1 MKKQFIAAIV
11 LISIITCLCNC
22 SDSKASSYFS
32 IQFIDVGQGDSALV
46 ECDGHC
52 MLIDGGDTSA
62 GEKVYSV
69 LENKGIR
76 HLDILA
82 ISHLHNDHIGGLPEA
97 LKNVTKID
105 LTISNATDGNKKTFR
120 SLDSELSGIGS
131 SIKIPPIGEKYS
143 LGSASVEVVDNS
155 AIEEN
160 DSLVLLVT
168 YGKTKYLFTGDIGLN
183 AQRRITDK
191 YKSEPDSLYKI
202 DLIKMPHHGSYMD
215 NGIKTDT
222 LGPFMRTFMADYA
235 VISVGKGNPY
245 KHPHKE
251 VLDLLNS
258 KTYKPKV
265 YRTDE
270 DGDIIVE
277 SDGKKLF
284 VETRP

>member
-1 MKKQFIAAIV
+1 MRKQLTAVIILF
-11 LISIITCLCNC
+11 SIILCLCCC
-22 SDSKASSYFS
+22 SDTKSSSYFS
-32 IQFIDVGQGDSALV
+32 IQFIDVGQGDAALV

-62 GEKVYSV
+62 GDRVYRV
-69 LENKGIR
+69 LEDKGVR

-82 ISHLHNDHIGGLPEA
+82 ISHLHKDHIGGLPEA
-97 LKNVTKID
+97 LKNITKID
-105 LTISNATDGNKKTFR
+105 LTIANAADDNKDTFR
-120 SLDSELSGIGS
+120 NLESELNSIGS
-131 SIKIPPIGEKYS
+131 SIKIPPVGKKYS
-143 LGSASVEVVDNS
+143 LGSASIEVVDNS
-155 AIEEN
+155 AIEDN

-215 NGIKTDT
+215 NGVQTDT
-222 LGPFMRTFMADYA
+222 LGPFIRTFMPDYA
-235 VISVGKGNPY
+235 VISVGKDNPY

-270 DGDIIVE
+270 DGDIIVK
-277 SDGKKLF
+277 SDGKKLS
-284 VETRP
+284 VETKY